1 MVWVKIWGSNVGGE
15 GWWSVKLTLIIFFPI
30 LNLEGDLT
38 DGTLA
43 RRGWNPELSK
53 IRKSI

>member
-1 MVWVKIWGSNVGGE
+1 MLVARGVGG
-15 GWWSVKLTLIIFFPI
+15 WSVKLTLIIFFPI